1 MKLAQNLDGLEM
13 LRAGMRARM
22 KTSALCD
29 AKSLARTMENA
40 FQMIWKIW
48 RQKNDPDAPITK
60 TQIKKV

>member
-29 AKSLARTMENA
+29 AKSFARVMESN
-40 FQMIWKIW
+40 FKDII
-48 RQKNDPDAPITK
+48 KNFTLNL
-60 TQIKKV
+60 